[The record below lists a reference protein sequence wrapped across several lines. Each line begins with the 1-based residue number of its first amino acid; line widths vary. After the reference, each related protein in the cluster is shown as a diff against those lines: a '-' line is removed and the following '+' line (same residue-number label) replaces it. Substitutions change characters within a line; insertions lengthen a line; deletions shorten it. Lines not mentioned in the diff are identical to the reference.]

1 MSNADKIMARITA
14 DANRRAVAKRASL
27 DQEAE
32 WHRERME
39 ERARQAKLN
48 STPVCGAASCEGC
61 SMLSQPVEECREYV
75 KHLEDLAEFS
85 SPADYKCVGVE
96 VQ

>member
-1 MSNADKIMARITA
+1 MTKVDNQIVEWNRNLMSVM
-14 DANRRAVAKRASL
+14 
-27 DQEAE
+27 
-32 WHRERME
+32 
-39 ERARQAKLN
+39 RQKLN
-48 STPVCGAASCEGC
+48 MAPICGAASCEGC
-61 SMLSQPVEECREYV
+61 PLQSQPVEECREYV